1 MLLRKHPEMAPW
13 IPQSKISVAPSSSSR
28 PKQVAQL
35 VVNNILYKSP
45 STIQFVLKGTGA
57 GDLKIEFED
66 DMFALAVYHS
76 RDRCIGL
83 SLKEAGD
90 VNIE

>member
-1 MLLRKHPEMAPW
+1 MLLRRHPEMAPW
-13 IPQSKISVAPSSSSR
+13 IPQHKISLSPSSPR
-28 PKQVAQL
+28 PKNLSQL
-35 VVNNILYKSP
+35 VVENVLYKSS
-45 STIQFVLKGTGA
+45 STIEFILNGTDT
-57 GDLKIEFED
+57 GDLTIEFED

-76 RDRCIGL
+76 RKRCIGL